1 MSTVKKDKKSS
12 GSSKTQAMT
21 PAKRTKLN
29 TALAIASAAA
39 TALVIFVMFNVTQF
53 SSFSKGKFI
62 LVNII
67 VLVLIGVMNFL
78 VGRAIL
84 KHKQSFYI
92 ISLIL
97 VAALGVIG
105 GYGTYAVVRINK
117 NVSKITSTTTTSSVD
132 ASIVVY
138 SADASAEPVS
148 SVNELDGRTVG
159 FATGTSVADIG
170 KTNIDA
176 SGATVSYKEYQ
187 DYSSL
192 LLGLISGEIDAAI
205 LPSNYASMFANES
218 GISDFLAAT
227 RSIADY
233 SDTVT
238 VTNVSGSDKD
248 ITKEPFTV
256 LLVGNAD
263 GLSDTMILCS
273 VNPISMKVTMTSLAR
288 DSYVPISCYNGGY
301 SKLNAAHAVSIDCTI
316 QTIEDLIGVDIDYYI
331 DTNFQGVVD
340 VVNALG
346 GIVVDSPVEFVGQ
359 NSSSERGSYTVWVPA
374 GDDVLL
380 NGEQALAF
388 ARERHLFASGDF
400 ARQAHQQEVIQ
411 AIVRTILRTRDINT
425 FLNVLDAA
433 GDNIQTNLA
442 VNQMTSFMSYALQK
456 VNRFY
461 DQDHPENVFDIQGWR
476 VTGYSSSLWSD
487 ATQSALYIY
496 RLWDGSIADTRE
508 AIERNI
514 NMTSTITPMSSV
526 QESVNWDFS
535 KPSISSDV
543 YNETIVQSDAPTT
556 IGNYVGRSLSTLQ
569 AWADGF
575 NIPVNVTYQESSTAA
590 EGTILSQ
597 DVAEGTSIDSITA
610 INVTVASA
618 SSATATPEAAT
629 STAKLATPGVS
640 ASISGTTIT
649 ASWGAVEHAT
659 SYSVSCGG
667 QNQTV
672 SGTSATFTV
681 SSTGNY
687 SVSVTAHADGYPSSD
702 IGYSNTVNYTAPSQ
716 PSNSPDSSG
725 NTDPGSGS
733 TGSGSSS
740 GTTDSGSGSGTTDS
754 GSSSGSGTSDTGS
767 GTSGGDSPSSSDTPT
782 PTNSASSDP
791 PTQSSENPG

>member
-138 SADASAEPVS
+138 SGDASAEPVS

-227 RSIADY
+227 SSIADY

-575 NIPVNVTYQESSTAA
+575 NIPVNVTYQEDTSVAA
-590 EGTILSQ
+590 GTILSQ
-597 DVAEGTSIDSITA
+597 DVAAGTSIDSITA

-687 SVSVTAHADGYPSSD
+687 SVSVTAHADGYTSSD
-702 IGYSNTVNYTAPSQ
+702 TGYSNTVTYSAPAPASTPT
-716 PSNSPDSSG
+716 PSVAP
-725 NTDPGSGS
+725 TP
-733 TGSGSSS
+733 TPA
-740 GTTDSGSGSGTTDS
+740 TPT
-754 GSSSGSGTSDTGS
+754 
-767 GTSGGDSPSSSDTPT
+767 PEPTPT
-782 PTNSASSDP
+782 PTP
-791 PTQSSENPG
+791 EQTPTPSPEQTPTPAPTETAVTSPSPAGNGEG

>member
-1 MSTVKKDKKSS
+1 MSTKSNTAKSS
-12 GSSKTQAMT
+12 KKAGMN
-21 PAKRTKLN
+21 PLKRLKLN
-29 TALAIASAAA
+29 TALAIVSVIASV
-39 TALVIFVMFNVTQF
+39 LVVYVMFNVTQF
-53 SSFSKGKFI
+53 ASLSKGNFI
-62 LVNII
+62 LVNVI
-67 VLVLIGVMNFL
+67 VLVLIGVMNFI
-78 VGRAIL
+78 VSRAIL
-84 KHKQSFYI
+84 KHQRNFYI
-92 ISLIL
+92 ISLVL
-97 VAALGVIG
+97 VGALGVIG
-105 GYGTYAVVRINK
+105 GYGTYAVARINR
-117 NVSKITSTTTTSSVD
+117 NVNKITSTTTTSSVN
-132 ASIVVY
+132 ASVVVY

-148 SVNELDGRTVG
+148 SVNELDGKTVG

-192 LLGLISGEIDAAI
+192 LLGLFGGEIDAAI
-205 LPSNYASMFANES
+205 LPSNYGTMFANES
-218 GISDFLAAT
+218 GISDFLAGT
-227 RSIADY
+227 KSIGDY

-288 DSYVPISCYNGGY
+288 DSYVPISCYNGGS

-316 QTIEDLIGVDIDYYI
+316 QTIENLIGVDIDYYV

-340 VVNALG
+340 VVDALG
-346 GIVVDSPVEFVGQ
+346 GIVVDSPAEFVGQ
-359 NSSSERGSYTVWVPA
+359 NASSERGSYTVWVPA
-374 GDDVLL
+374 GKDVLL

-575 NIPVNVTYQESSTAA
+575 NIPVNVTYQEDTSVAA
-590 EGTILSQ
+590 GTILSQ
-597 DVAEGTSIDSITA
+597 DVAAGTSIDSITA

-687 SVSVTAHADGYPSSD
+687 SVSVTAHADGYTSSD
-702 IGYSNTVNYTAPSQ
+702 TGYSNTVTYSAPAPASTPT
-716 PSNSPDSSG
+716 PSVAP
-725 NTDPGSGS
+725 TP
-733 TGSGSSS
+733 TPA
-740 GTTDSGSGSGTTDS
+740 TPT
-754 GSSSGSGTSDTGS
+754 
-767 GTSGGDSPSSSDTPT
+767 PEPTPT
-782 PTNSASSDP
+782 PTP
-791 PTQSSENPG
+791 EQTPTPSPEQTPTPAPTETAVTSPSPAGNGEV

>member
-12 GSSKTQAMT
+12 KAPKTSQNMT
-21 PAKRTKLN
+21 PAKRAKLH
-29 TALAIASAAA
+29 TGLAIASALASV
-39 TALVIFVMFNVTQF
+39 LVIFVMFNVTQF
-53 SSFSKGKFI
+53 ASFSKGKFI
-62 LVNII
+62 LVNVI

-84 KHKQSFYI
+84 KHKRSFYI
-92 ISLIL
+92 VSLVL
-97 VAALGVIG
+97 VAALAVIG
-105 GYGTYAVVRINK
+105 GYGTYAVLRINK

-138 SADASAEPVS
+138 SADASAAPVS
-148 SVNELDGRTVG
+148 SVNELDGKTVG
-159 FATGTSVADIG
+159 YATGTSVADIG

-192 LLGLISGEIDAAI
+192 LLGLIGGEIDAAI
-205 LPSNYASMFANES
+205 LPSNYTSMFANES

-227 RSIADY
+227 SSIADY

-301 SKLNAAHAVSIDCTI
+301 SKLNAAHAVSIDCSI

-340 VVNALG
+340 VVDALG
-346 GIVVDSPVEFVGQ
+346 GIVVDSPLEFVGQ
-359 NSSSERGSYTVWVPA
+359 SSSSTRGSYTVWVPA
-374 GDDVLL
+374 GDNVLL

-388 ARERHLFASGDF
+388 ARERHLFALGDF

-433 GDNIQTNLA
+433 GNNIQTNLT

-496 RLWDGSIADTRE
+496 RLWDGSIQDTKE

-514 NMTSTITPMSSV
+514 NMNSTITPMTSV
-526 QESVNWDFS
+526 QESVNWDFD

-543 YNETIVQSDAPTT
+543 YNETIVQPEAPTT

-569 AWADGF
+569 AWADSF
-575 NIPVNVTYQESSTAA
+575 NIPVYVTYQEDSSVA

-597 DVAEGTSIDSITA
+597 DVAEGTSIDSITS

-618 SSATATPEAAT
+618 STATPEPT
-629 STAKLATPGVS
+629 ATPEE
-640 ASISGTTIT
+640 T
-649 ASWGAVEHAT
+649 ATPTPESTPTPAT
-659 SYSVSCGG
+659 P
-667 QNQTV
+667 TP
-672 SGTSATFTV
+672 TPAT
-681 SSTGNY
+681 
-687 SVSVTAHADGYPSSD
+687 P
-702 IGYSNTVNYTAPSQ
+702 APT
-716 PSNSPDSSG
+716 PATP
-725 NTDPGSGS
+725 TPA
-733 TGSGSSS
+733 TPEP
-740 GTTDSGSGSGTTDS
+740 TPTPTPT
-754 GSSSGSGTSDTGS
+754 
-767 GTSGGDSPSSSDTPT
+767 PEDTPT
-782 PTNSASSDP
+782 PEPTPTPSVTTETTNAIISPAAS
-791 PTQSSENPG
+791 TTASENNG